1 MEEYF
6 PADRLLQLKIGSVV
20 QIDDESTNQSY
31 TSTLVGVAPNHCV
44 ILSLPCKTSLPEG
57 SEAESLFK
65 AEALY
70 EIKTVQSG
78 RVIAFETML
87 KEVYDQRLLIGSFP
101 EMIETRRLRQTIRF
115 PCALSCDITLPTL
128 GDMELFGA
136 ITNISEGGC
145 QLSIANDTDYPTIEA
160 ALEKKSVLDLKI
172 FFPFYEESIK
182 ISANIRSAQCETD
195 GNCSVGVS
203 FCRDYECIRQ
213 YLESLQ
219 LDSVSPFF
227 Y

>member
-6 PADRLLQLKIGSVV
+6 SADRLLQLKIGSVV
-20 QIDDESTNQSY
+20 HIDEESTNQSY
-31 TSTLVGVAPNHCV
+31 TSTLVGVAANHCV
-44 ILSLPCKTSLPEG
+44 ILSLPCKSSLAEGTMPEG
-57 SEAESLFK
+57 LFK
-65 AEALY
+65 ENAQY
-70 EIKTVQSG
+70 EVKTVQSG
-78 RVIAFETML
+78 RVIAFETTL
-87 KEVYDQRLLIGSFP
+87 KEVYDKRLLIGSFP

-115 PCALSCDITLPTL
+115 PCALSCDITIPTL
-128 GDMELFGA
+128 GDIELYGA

-145 QLSIANDTDYPTIEA
+145 QLSIANDSDYSAIEA

-182 ISANIRSAQCETD
+182 ISANIRSALCESE
-195 GNCSVGVS
+195 GNCAVGVS
-203 FCRDYECIRQ
+203 FCRDYDCIRQ